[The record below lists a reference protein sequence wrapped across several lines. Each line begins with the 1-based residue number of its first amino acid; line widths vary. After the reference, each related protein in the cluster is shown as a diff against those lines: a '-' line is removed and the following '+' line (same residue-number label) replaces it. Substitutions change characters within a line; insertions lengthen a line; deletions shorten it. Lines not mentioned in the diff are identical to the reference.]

1 MWTLEIYNTDNWFFS
16 TRETAEKAVKLFKLK
31 EGEYGISETNTL
43 DDSELFRRINTLTK
57 EERKELDL

>member
-1 MWTLEIYNTDNWFFS
+1 MWVLEIYNTDNWLFS

-31 EGEYGISETNTL
+31 KGEYGISETNTL
-43 DDSELFRRINTLTK
+43 DDSELFRRINALTE